1 MRLNWKVRLKNKA
14 FWLAIVPAIIL
25 LVQAVAAIFGAE
37 LELTELG
44 DKIVTVINAAF
55 AVLTI
60 LGIVVDPTTA
70 GLGDS
75 KLAMTYQE
83 PKKDPDNDAN
93 A

>member
-1 MRLNWKVRLKNKA
+1 MQLNWKVRLKNKA